1 MGWIHQIHMIKRMF
15 ELNGQDIKVYRE
27 KKNKYHELEDRDNIC
42 SSRGLF
48 HEANNFLGV
57 TIAEKGKVY
66 AEKKPMFLM
75 LYTEKL
81 KKSDIVVI
89 GSREFRVVGIDDLG
103 NLHLLLDLS
112 LEEI

>member
-1 MGWIHQIHMIKRMF
+1 MGWVHQIYLIKRAF
-15 ELNGQDIKVYRE
+15 ELNGQDIKIYRE
-27 KKNKYHELEDRDNIC
+27 KKNKYHESEDPDIIG

-66 AEKKPMFLM
+66 AEKKPMFM
-75 LYTEKL
+75 ILYEEKL
-81 KKSDIVVI
+81 QKADIVAI
-89 GSREFRVVGIDDLG
+89 GNREFRVTGIDDLG